1 MSSESCNSVN
11 KFTTCNLKNSW
22 CSLGETKETT
32 NVEYF
37 LLVINQ
43 LV

>member
-22 CSLGETKETT
+22 CSLGETKETRLEKLML
-32 NVEYF
+32 NVSY
-37 LLVINQ
+37 
-43 LV
+43 